1 MCILIFL
8 TTVSNHDAF
17 DKKTGEVQG
26 ELFGEVVGE
35 VSFNAVG
42 ELTGELKGDPE
53 VGMVTGVVG
62 EVADTVVDNV
72 EGIKVN
78 QQMMC
83 HLVQID
89 EKRMLMRYPVHLGA
103 E

>member
-35 VSFNAVG
+35 VSFSAVG
-42 ELTGELKGDPE
+42 ESTGELKGDPE
-53 VGMVTGVVG
+53 IGMVTGVVG
-62 EVADTVVDNV
+62 EVADVVVDNV

-89 EKRMLMRYPVHLGA
+89 GRMLTRYPVHLGA